1 VEVYL
6 HKAIELI
13 DAQIAWVEKQVLAE
27 QNATLFREGKVQT
40 PLKWT
45 GSIVEWVELIYALY
59 LVKRINGGKISLKS
73 LFRQM
78 GEIFDFEVEEFANY
92 FMNIKNRTDG
102 CRTKFTN
109 LMCGALLERMSESDR
124 KPSRK

>member
-1 VEVYL
+1 
-6 HKAIELI
+6 
-13 DAQIAWVEKQVLAE
+13 VEKQLLAE
-27 QNATLFREGKVQT
+27 QNASLCGEKKERS

-45 GSIVEWVELIYALY
+45 GSIAEWVELIYALY
-59 LVKRINGGKISLKS
+59 LVKRINGGKISLKT

-92 FMNIKNRTDG
+92 FMNIKNRTDEK
-102 CRTKFTN
+102 RTKFTD
-109 LMCGALLERMSESDR
+109 LMHDALLERMTEADR